1 MRHLKLFFLLPFL
14 LLAACAAVRS
24 ASAPPEE
31 YVEIANPAYTISP
44 NAPATI
50 WVPRRYVESG
60 IPRGGEVLKR
70 GYEKVVQGVK
80 GTPEA
85 DLVDVD

>member
-14 LLAACAAVRS
+14 ILAACATVRS

-31 YVEIANPAYTISP
+31 YVEIANPAYSMSP

-50 WVPRRYVESG
+50 WVPRRYVENA
-60 IPRGGEVLKR
+60 IPRGAEILKK
-70 GYEKVVQGVK
+70 GYEKVVREVK
-80 GTPEA
+80 GTPKGN
-85 DLVDVD
+85 LVGVD